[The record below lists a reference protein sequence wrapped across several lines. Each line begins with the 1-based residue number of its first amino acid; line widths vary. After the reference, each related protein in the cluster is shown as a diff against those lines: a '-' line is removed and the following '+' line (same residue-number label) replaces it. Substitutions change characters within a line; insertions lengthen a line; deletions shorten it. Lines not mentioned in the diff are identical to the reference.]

1 MSAVSLGAAPRSPAA
16 TQRNPAPQSKPG
28 PTLLHHY
35 QRRAVATA
43 ASAACV
49 ALALLSACT
58 SKTVSSPA
66 PAVIGSSTPASP
78 SAATS
83 STTAAASSPASSAAS
98 AASPIASASN
108 DGRNDPGAFATNL
121 NWTDITSQL
130 SAAVGDNKHTFSYA
144 KATMQVPLNWAD
156 VTSKKISITVLRI
169 RSASQKDRIGSLV
182 INPGGPGGSG
192 IEAALSLAVDEL
204 PQAILDRF
212 DIVGFDP
219 RGIGLSNPIQCI
231 TDKQKDAEL
240 NLPADPKTAAQ
251 WQAEIADATKVAQEC
266 YTEYGSDLTYYSTAE
281 TARDMEAL
289 RAKLGDPKLT
299 YLGYSYGT
307 LIGAEYA
314 SAYPDK
320 VRALVL
326 DGAVDPT
333 ISSTDQDK
341 TQAAGF
347 QLAFS
352 HFAASCTAKGSS
364 CKLGSDPQQ
373 YVLNLMAK
381 AAAHP
386 IPSGNST
393 DKRTADDGAVLLG
406 VISALYDETQWPDLI
421 TALADANKGDASG
434 ILSLDDQY
442 NERGA
447 DGTYSN
453 LEDANAAIGCADATQ
468 RPTIAQAQALQPVW
482 RATNPLFGGSAASS
496 LGFCSLWK
504 APPDQPITVANKGAA
519 PILVIGTTGDP
530 ATPISGAQHLA
541 ALLGS
546 GRLLV
551 WQGDGHTAYPKTTC
565 VTNDVNSYLINLT
578 LPPSGATCP
587 AT

>member
-1 MSAVSLGAAPRSPAA
+1 M
-16 TQRNPAPQSKPG
+16 
-28 PTLLHHY
+28 
-35 QRRAVATA
+35 
-43 ASAACV
+43 
-49 ALALLSACT
+49 
-58 SKTVSSPA
+58 
-66 PAVIGSSTPASP
+66 
-78 SAATS
+78 
-83 STTAAASSPASSAAS
+83 
-98 AASPIASASN
+98 
-108 DGRNDPGAFATNL
+108 
-121 NWTDITSQL
+121 
-130 SAAVGDNKHTFSYA
+130 GDNKHTFSYA

>member
-1 MSAVSLGAAPRSPAA
+1 MS
-16 TQRNPAPQSKPG
+16 
-28 PTLLHHY
+28 H
-35 QRRAVATA
+35 QRRQSRTITTA
-43 ASAACV
+43 ASAACI
-49 ALALLSACT
+49 ALVLLAACT
-58 SKTVSSPA
+58 SKSAGGPPPA
-66 PAVIGSSTPASP
+66 ASAAIGS

-83 STTAAASSPASSAAS
+83 PPAAVSSNPGSASSSGPAVAASTASSVAS
-98 AASPIASASN
+98 SSN
-108 DGRNDPGAFATNL
+108 DGRSDPGAFASNL
-121 NWTDITSQL
+121 SWTDITKQL
-130 SAAVGDNKHTFSYA
+130 SAAVADTKHNFSYA
-144 KATMQVPLNWAD
+144 KDTMRVPLNWAD

-169 RSASQKDRIGSLV
+169 RSASQHDRIGSLV

-192 IEAALSLAVDEL
+192 IDAALSLAVDEL
-204 PQAILDRF
+204 PAAILDRF

-219 RGIGLSNPIQCI
+219 RGIGLSDPIQCI

-240 NLPADPKTAAQ
+240 SLPADPTTDAQ
-251 WQAEIADATKVAQEC
+251 WQASITDATKVAQNC
-266 YTEYGSDLTYYSTAE
+266 YTEYGGDLTYYSTAE

-307 LIGAEYA
+307 LLGAEYA

-333 ISSTDQDK
+333 ISPTEQDK

-352 HFAASCTAKGSS
+352 HFAASCTSKGAS
-364 CKLGSDPQQ
+364 CKLGSDPQR
-373 YVLNLMAK
+373 YVLDLMAK

-386 IPSGNST
+386 IPSGDAN

-406 VISALYDETQWPDLI
+406 VISALYDQTQWPDLI
-421 TALADANKGDASG
+421 TALVDANKGDASG
-434 ILSLDDQY
+434 ILSLDDSY
-442 NERGA
+442 NERSA

-453 LEDANAAIGCADATQ
+453 IEDANATIGCADTPQ
-468 RPTIAQAQALQPVW
+468 RPTVAQARALQPQW
-482 RATNPLFGGSAASS
+482 RAGNPLFGGSAASS

-565 VTNDVNSYLINLT
+565 VTNAVNSYLINLT
-578 LPPSGATCP
+578 LPPTGATCP
-587 AT
+587 AS

>member
-1 MSAVSLGAAPRSPAA
+1 MSS
-16 TQRNPAPQSKPG
+16 
-28 PTLLHHY
+28 
-35 QRRAVATA
+35 
-43 ASAACV
+43 ASSV
-49 ALALLSACT
+49 
-58 SKTVSSPA
+58 
-66 PAVIGSSTPASP
+66 GSSGT
-78 SAATS
+78 
-83 STTAAASSPASSAAS
+83 
-98 AASPIASASN
+98 
-108 DGRNDPGAFATNL
+108 DGRSDPGAFASNL
-121 NWTDITSQL
+121 TWTDITKQL
-130 SAAVGDNKHTFSYA
+130 SAAVADNKHNFLYA

-156 VTSKKISITVLRI
+156 ATGKKISITVLRI
-169 RSASQKDRIGSLV
+169 RSASQHNRIGSLV

-192 IEAALSLAVDEL
+192 IDAALSLAVDEL
-204 PQAILDRF
+204 PDAILARF

-219 RGIGLSNPIQCI
+219 RGIGLSDPIQCI

-240 NLPADPKTAAQ
+240 NLPADPTTDAQ
-251 WQAEIADATKVAQEC
+251 WQQSIADATKVAQNC
-266 YTEYGSDLTYYSTAE
+266 YTEYGSDLTYYSTTE

-307 LIGAEYA
+307 LLGAEYA

-333 ISSTDQDK
+333 ISPTDQDK

-352 HFAASCTAKGSS
+352 HFASSCTAKGAS

-373 YVLNLMAK
+373 FVLNLMAK

-386 IPSGNST
+386 IPSGDAK

-406 VISALYDETQWPDLI
+406 VISALYDQTQWPDLI
-421 TALADANKGDASG
+421 TALADANKGDAAG
-434 ILSLDDQY
+434 ILSLDDSY
-442 NERGA
+442 NERSP

-453 LEDANAAIGCADATQ
+453 IEDANATIGCSDTTQ
-468 RPTIAQAQALQPVW
+468 RPTVAQAQVLQPQW
-482 RATNPLFGGSAASS
+482 RASNPLFGGSAASS

-565 VTNDVNSYLINLT
+565 VTNDVDNYLINLT
-578 LPPSGATCP
+578 LPPTGATCP
-587 AT
+587 AS

>member
-1 MSAVSLGAAPRSPAA
+1 MHL
-16 TQRNPAPQSKPG
+16 KE
-28 PTLLHHY
+28 
-35 QRRAVATA
+35 QRR
-43 ASAACV
+43 SADHPRRR
-49 ALALLSACT
+49 SAR
-58 SKTVSSPA
+58 PL
-66 PAVIGSSTPASP
+66 PASP
-78 SAATS
+78 SATAS
-83 STTAAASSPASSAAS
+83 STSTVASSPASSAAS
-98 AASPIASASN
+98 VASPIASSSN
-108 DGRNDPGAFATNL
+108 DGRSDPSAFASNL
-121 NWTDITSQL
+121 NWTDITKQL

-156 VTSKKISITVLRI
+156 VTGKKISITVLRI
-169 RSASQKDRIGSLV
+169 RSASQKNRIGSLV
-182 INPGGPGGSG
+182 VNPGGPGGSG
-192 IEAALSLAVDEL
+192 IEAALSFAVDEF
-204 PQAILDRF
+204 PDAILNRF

-219 RGIGLSNPIQCI
+219 RGIGLSDPIQCI

-299 YLGYSYGT
+299 YIGYSYGT

-333 ISSTDQDK
+333 ISSIDQDK

-373 YVLNLMAK
+373 YVLNLEAK

-386 IPSGNST
+386 IPSGDSS

-442 NERGA
+442 NEREYGRH
-447 DGTYSN
+447 
-453 LEDANAAIGCADATQ
+453 L
-468 RPTIAQAQALQPVW
+468 LQPRGCERRDRLRRRDSDDRPSRKRRRCSRYGGPPIHSSAAPRRPAWAFAVCGKRRPISRSLSRTRAPHRSW
-482 RATNPLFGGSAASS
+482 SSARQATRRHRSRALNTSPRCSGRAGCWSGRATGIPPTPRRRAS
-496 LGFCSLWK
+496 
-504 APPDQPITVANKGAA
+504 P
-519 PILVIGTTGDP
+519 TT
-530 ATPISGAQHLA
+530 
-541 ALLGS
+541 
-546 GRLLV
+546 
-551 WQGDGHTAYPKTTC
+551 
-565 VTNDVNSYLINLT
+565 
-578 LPPSGATCP
+578 
-587 AT
+587 

>member
-1 MSAVSLGAAPRSPAA
+1 
-16 TQRNPAPQSKPG
+16 
-28 PTLLHHY
+28 
-35 QRRAVATA
+35 
-43 ASAACV
+43 
-49 ALALLSACT
+49 
-58 SKTVSSPA
+58 VSSA
-66 PAVIGSSTPASP
+66 SSVARSST
-78 SAATS
+78 
-83 STTAAASSPASSAAS
+83 
-98 AASPIASASN
+98 
-108 DGRNDPGAFATNL
+108 DGRSDPAAFATNL
-121 NWTDITSQL
+121 NWTDITKQL
-130 SAAVGDNKHTFSYA
+130 SAAIGETEHKFLYA
-144 KATMQVPLNWAD
+144 KGTMQVPLNWAD
-156 VTSKKISITVLRI
+156 VTGKKINITVLRF
-169 RSASQKDRIGSLV
+169 RSASQHDRIGSLI
-182 INPGGPGGSG
+182 INPGGPGDSA
-192 IEAALSLAVDEL
+192 IHEALLGEVDEL
-204 PQAILDRF
+204 PNAILDRF
-212 DIVGFDP
+212 DIISFDP
-219 RGIGLSNPIQCI
+219 RGIGFSDPIQCI

-240 NLPADPKTAAQ
+240 GLPADPTTDAQ
-251 WQAEIADATKVAQEC
+251 WQESIADATKVAQEC
-266 YTEYGSDLTYYSTAE
+266 YTEYGSSLTYYSTAE

-299 YLGYSYGT
+299 FLGYSYGT
-307 LIGAEYA
+307 LLGAEYA

-320 VRALVL
+320 VRAMVL
-326 DGAVDPT
+326 DGAIDPT

-352 HFAASCTAKGSS
+352 HFAASCTAKGAS

-386 IPSGNST
+386 IPSGDAS
-393 DKRTADDGAVLLG
+393 DKRTADDGAVLLSVG
-406 VISALYDETQWPDLI
+406 SALYDETQWPDLI
-421 TALADANKGDASG
+421 TALADANKGDATG
-434 ILSLDDQY
+434 ILSLDDSY
-442 NERGA
+442 NQRDP

-453 LEDANAAIGCADATQ
+453 IEDANATIGCSDTTQ
-468 RPTIAQAQALQPVW
+468 RPTVAQARALQPQW

-504 APPDQPITVANKGAA
+504 APPDQPITVANNGAD

-578 LPPSGATCP
+578 LPPTGATCP
-587 AT
+587 AS